1 MESPPATRLQRR
13 SSETIET
20 AWTNSY
26 VRSIVEDADA
36 ETTWKATLEAEGDT
50 VTVRYTMI
58 TGTLLPIYD
67 RLPEQMPEV
76 YRVVLDDGER
86 LIGRVIPES
95 QRAHTLKSLGVTASD
110 DPERTFDLLKSGHM
124 VRLTNR
130 WTFKLSRVNGSQRI
144 EVIKI
149 GR

>member
-1 MESPPATRLQRR
+1 
-13 SSETIET
+13 
-20 AWTNSY
+20 
-26 VRSIVEDADA
+26 
-36 ETTWKATLEAEGDT
+36 
-50 VTVRYTMI
+50 MI

-130 WTFKLSRVNGSQRI
+130 WTFKLSRVNGAQRI
-144 EVIKI
+144 ELIIPSEMVWSLRGTFQARGLLVETIDYKTRFFVPT
-149 GR
+149 GEREKAVFLDLVGQTPLAA